1 MDQDYV
7 RLGLLKTQFRGV
19 PLMALTATAT
29 DRIEQVRALAAQA
42 DSRFVMQAH
51 ETVCLP

>member
-1 MDQDYV
+1 VMDQDYV

-29 DRIEQVRALAAQA
+29 DRIEQVRALA

-51 ETVCLP
+51 EAVCLP